1 MTTSAWWHASTAKD
15 VSKLVGVAGLL
26 PATYAVAGHCS
37 VIELHP
43 DLLKKMKVGF
53 SHVVPSLNGGGLG
66 CKTAPCAY
74 ESYEVDLVNACI
86 CVKS

>member
-1 MTTSAWWHASTAKD
+1 
-15 VSKLVGVAGLL
+15 
-26 PATYAVAGHCS
+26 
-37 VIELHP
+37 
-43 DLLKKMKVGF
+43 MKVGF